1 MSRLL
6 SEWALLGVAK
16 DARRDPT
23 AKLLVAK
30 NANKGRIDRRFAQPV
45 TSKSG
50 RPETKARFLH
60 SKP

>member
-1 MSRLL
+1 MSRLS
-6 SEWALLGVAK
+6 SEWALLRVAK

-30 NANKGRIDRRFAQPV
+30 NAKKGRIDRRFAQPI

-50 RPETKARFLH
+50 RARNEGKIPAL
-60 SKP
+60 